1 MIIHT
6 PIKNKAVDLFRPER
20 VSSDTPLVFLLT
32 GGEYPA
38 AVWEETRK
46 LTEREFCLAALPVAD
61 WERELSPWRAE
72 KVFRGG
78 RDFGDGADGTV
89 RELENEIVPELKR
102 ALGFREMPC
111 MIAGY
116 SLAGLFAVYALYRTD
131 IFSGAVSAS
140 GSLWFPGFLDYA
152 ASHAMPR
159 TPGRVYLSLGD
170 REKNTK
176 STIMRRVEDN
186 TAALRERF
194 CAGGIECIFELN
206 PGGHFQDVEQR
217 IAKGIAWIV
226 SGSVKE
232 KRQP

>member
-1 MIIHT
+1 MIIHI

-20 VSSDTPLVFLLT
+20 VSSDTPLVLLLT
-32 GGEYPA
+32 GGEDPA
-38 AVWEETRK
+38 AVWEETRR
-46 LTEREFCLAALPVAD
+46 LTERDFCLAALPVAD
-61 WERELSPWRAE
+61 WERELSPWKAE

-89 RELENEIVPELKR
+89 RELEREIVPELRR
-102 ALGFREMPC
+102 ALGWPDIPC

-131 IFSGAVSAS
+131 VFSGAVSAS

-152 ASHAMPR
+152 VSRAMPR

-176 STIMRRVEDN
+176 SSIMRRVEEN
-186 TAALRERF
+186 TAALHERF
-194 CAGGIECIFELN
+194 CAEGIACIFELN
-206 PGGHFQDVEQR
+206 PGNHFQDVEQR

-226 SGSVKE
+226 SDTE
-232 KRQP
+232 KGERLP